1 MAEDDDD
8 KTLIGPRPQPGP
20 LAARAG
26 ASAPLSGTNVLP
38 EGTRLHEFE
47 IQGLV
52 GEGGFGIVYLAYDRS
67 LKRKVALKEYMPS
80 SFASRSGEVTVS
92 VKSDRYAETFNA
104 GLRSFVNEAQLLA
117 QFDHP
122 SLVKVF
128 RFWEANGTAYMVM
141 PYYEGTTLKQTV
153 ATMAEP
159 PDENWLKTLLAPLLD
174 ALDLLHRNHCYHRDV
189 APDNILLL
197 RDGRPVLL
205 DFGAARRVISD
216 MTHALTVIL
225 KPGYAPVEQYAEVP
239 GLKQGGWTDI
249 YALAAVVY
257 YCIMRKAPLPSVA
270 RMMNET
276 LTPLAQAAAGRYS
289 EGFLSAIDRALAVR
303 PEARTQTVAELRAQL
318 GIEETPTPTQR
329 LTAQP
334 RPAATAEAAREAV
347 APSAPPPPV
356 TGAQERPKTVT
367 PPETSTKR
375 GKLPL
380 IAGMA
385 VALVAVLAVVLY
397 LILSPGP
404 KAPPPTTP
412 APVSAAPK
420 VEPESVVPPKTEQL
434 PPAQPPQPTLPPA
447 TKSVDASSALDA
459 LFQARDRDHVVSVVP
474 DKSKV
479 RIGKDRLSFRLRSSL
494 GGYLYIFL
502 VGTDR
507 AHFYLLF
514 PNALDSQNRMPAG
527 QEIKLPRPGWSFV
540 AGGPP
545 GTNQFLVMVS
555 DHPRDFSA
563 AGLKKVDPFAEF
575 PLDAQGGVTMPKEGG
590 VGPIAGK
597 VLCPEAGTP
606 CSEAFGAA
614 LFSIEEM

>member
-1 MAEDDDD
+1 MAQDDDD
-8 KTLIGPRPQPGP
+8 RTLMGPRPQLGP
-20 LAARAG
+20 LAAQRS
-26 ASAPLSGTNVLP
+26 ASAAQPGSNVLP
-38 EGTRLHEFE
+38 AGTLLHEFE

-80 SFASRSGEVTVS
+80 SFASRSGQVTVS
-92 VKSDRYAETFNA
+92 VKSDRYAETFKA

-141 PYYEGTTLKQTV
+141 PYYEGTTLKQTIV
-153 ATMAEP
+153 AMAES
-159 PDENWLKTLLAPLLD
+159 PDESWLKTLLAPLLD
-174 ALDLLHRNHCYHRDV
+174 ALDLLHRNRCYHRDI

-197 RDGRPVLL
+197 PEGRPVLL

-239 GLKQGGWTDI
+239 GLKQGGWTDV

-289 EGFLSAIDRALAVR
+289 DAFLSAIDRALAVR
-303 PEARTQTVAELRAQL
+303 PEARIQTIAELRTQL
-318 GIEETPTPTQR
+318 GIEETPVPTQR
-329 LTAQP
+329 LRAQP
-334 RPAATAEAAREAV
+334 RPAPAAEAVREAP
-347 APSAPPPPV
+347 APPLAPPPPQ
-356 TGAQERPKTVT
+356 ADRPLERPK
-367 PPETSTKR
+367 PAQPAESAAKR
-375 GKLPL
+375 GRLPL
-380 IAGMA
+380 IAGA
-385 VALVAVLAVVLY
+385 GVALVAALAVALY
-397 LILSPGP
+397 LILSPER
-404 KAPPPTTP
+404 KAPPPGPPLPPATT
-412 APVSAAPK
+412 APK
-420 VEPESVVPPKTEQL
+420 VEPEPAAPPQAEPA
-434 PPAQPPQPTLPPA
+434 PPAQPPLA
-447 TKSVDASSALDA
+447 LTKSVGPLSALDEM
-459 LFQARDRDHVVSVVP
+459 FQARDRDHAVSVAP
-474 DKSKV
+474 DKSRV
-479 RIGKDRLSFRLRSSL
+479 RIGKDHLSFRLRSSL

-507 AHFYLLF
+507 GHFYLLF
-514 PNALDSQNRMPAG
+514 PNALDKQNRMPKD

-555 DHPRDFSA
+555 EHPRDFSA
-563 AGLKKVDPFAEF
+563 AGLKRVDPFAEF
-575 PLDAQGGVTMPKEGG
+575 PLDAQGGVTMPTAGG
-590 VGPIAGK
+590 VGPIAGR
-597 VLCPEAGTP
+597 VVCPQAGTP

-614 LFSIEEM
+614 MFAIEEM